1 MIMKIIN
8 NAGTHFLKLDTQG
21 KLKARHDTVKNVNEM
36 INSILDNG
44 NGKMESYTP
53 IKLLNE
59 KNKDE
64 KF

>member
-1 MIMKIIN
+1 MIVKIIN
-8 NAGTHFLKLDTQG
+8 NTRTHFLKLNKQG
-21 KLKARHDTVKNVNEM
+21 KLKARYDTAKNVNEI

-44 NGKMESYTP
+44 NAKMESHPP

>member
-1 MIMKIIN
+1 MIVKIIN
-8 NAGTHFLKLDTQG
+8 NARTHFLKLNKQG
-21 KLKARHDTVKNVNEM
+21 KLKARYDTVKNVNEI
-36 INSILDNG
+36 INSILENG
-44 NGKMESYTP
+44 NAKMESYTP